1 MKNWNII
8 TRLLLL
14 NIVLFILTPSTINA
28 QWYNPEK
35 VSKKAKVI
43 YFEAYDLASEGAY
56 IKSLKKL
63 EQAIKIYPNY
73 VEAYLSRAGI
83 YADLKNYDSSVRNFE
98 IAFSLD
104 SVFCSE
110 YLLPYSISLAG
121 IGKFEEAL
129 IKANHFL
136 KNEDL
141 NEQSK
146 KSANYR
152 ISTYLFALDYK
163 KNHPVENYNFELIN
177 LGDSINSNALEYYP
191 SLTIDGKKMI
201 FTRRIEDDEDFYES
215 EWIDNK
221 WTKAIAAPG
230 KINTNLNEGAQNISQ
245 DGNWL
250 IFTGCNYPEGF
261 GSCDLYISYK
271 TKNGGWSESENLG
284 STINSSAWESAPSL
298 SPDKKDLYFSSTR
311 SGGYGARDI
320 WVTHRLQNG
329 KWSAPENLGPEVNT
343 PGDESCPFMHSD
355 NQTIYFNSNG
365 HKGYGMTDLFLS
377 RKDTSNHWGEP
388 ENLGYPI
395 NTIDDEG
402 SVIVAADGVNAY
414 YASDRKEKNA
424 GLDLYTFKLRKDIQ
438 ASRTLW
444 VNGNVFDINTKQGLP
459 CTITLTE
466 LNSAK
471 QISNIQT
478 DESGN
483 FLVTLPINKNYS
495 LSINRKGYLFYSENF
510 TLIDNKLDSFFNLKI
525 PLQPIE
531 KGAAVILKNIFFDSN
546 SDLLKKESEIEL
558 DKFVALLNENP
569 NLKIQ
574 INGHTDN
581 VGKKEDNQKLSLNR
595 ANSVVKY
602 FVSKGIKAIRLKAMG
617 FGDTKPIADNHTEQG
632 KNNNRRTEIN
642 VISN

>member
-1 MKNWNII
+1 MKNWKAIIRLFVINITI
-8 TRLLLL
+8 
-14 NIVLFILTPSTINA
+14 FIIIPSSLKA

-35 VSKKAKVI
+35 VSKKAKVV

-73 VEAYLSRAGI
+73 VEAFLSRAGI

-129 IKANHFL
+129 IKATHFL

-152 ISTYLFALDYK
+152 ISTYSFALDYK
-163 KNHPVENYNFELIN
+163 KNHQVDNYNFELIN
-177 LGDSINSNALEYYP
+177 LGDSVNSNALEYYP

-201 FTRRIEDDEDFYES
+201 FTRRVDNDEDFYES
-215 EWIDNK
+215 EWIENK
-221 WTKAIAAPG
+221 WTKAIPAPG

-271 TKNGGWSESENLG
+271 TKNGGWSEAENLG
-284 STINSSAWESAPSL
+284 STINSSSWESAPSL

-329 KWSAPENLGPEVNT
+329 KWSTPENLGPTVNT
-343 PGDESCPFMHSD
+343 PGDESCPFIHSD

-444 VNGNVFDINTKQGLP
+444 VNGNVFDSNTKQGLP

-510 TLIDNKLDSFFNLKI
+510 SLIDNKLDSFFSLKI

-558 DKFVALLNENP
+558 DKFVSLLNENP

-595 ANSVVKY
+595 ANAVVKY
-602 FVSKGIKAIRLKAMG
+602 FVSKGIKAIRLKAVG
-617 FGDTKPIADNHTEQG
+617 FGDTKPIADNNTEQG

>member
-1 MKNWNII
+1 MKNWNTIS
-8 TRLLLL
+8 RLLIL
-14 NIVLFILTPSTINA
+14 NVAFLILIPCTLNA

-35 VSKKAKVI
+35 VTKKAKVI

-56 IKSLKKL
+56 MKSLKKL
-63 EQAIKIYPNY
+63 EQSIKIYPNY
-73 VEAYLSRAGI
+73 VEAFLSRAGI
-83 YADLKNYDSSVRNFE
+83 YADLKNYDSSVRNFK

-129 IKANHFL
+129 IKATHFL
-136 KNEDL
+136 NNENL

-146 KSANYR
+146 RSANYR

-163 KNHPVENYNFELIN
+163 KNHSVEDYNFELIN

-201 FTRRIEDDEDFYES
+201 FTRRVKDDEDFYES

-221 WTKAIAAPG
+221 WSKAISAPG

-271 TKNGGWSESENLG
+271 TKNGGWSEAENLG

-311 SGGYGARDI
+311 TGGYGARDL

-329 KWSAPENLGPEVNT
+329 KWSTPENLGPDVNT
-343 PGDESCPFMHSD
+343 AGDESCPFIHSD

-365 HKGYGMTDLFLS
+365 HKGYGTTDLFLS
-377 RKDTSNHWGEP
+377 RKDTSNHWGKP
-388 ENLGYPI
+388 DNLGYPI

-438 ASRTLW
+438 ASKTLW
-444 VNGNVFDINTKQGLP
+444 VNGNVFDIYTKQGLP

-466 LNSAK
+466 INSAK

-478 DESGN
+478 DETGN
-483 FLVTLPINKNYS
+483 FLITLPTNKNYS
-495 LSINRKGYLFYSENF
+495 LNINRKGYLFYSDNF
-510 TLIDNKLDSFFNLKI
+510 SLIDNKLDSFFNLRI

-558 DKFVALLNENP
+558 DKFVSLLNENP

-595 ANSVVKY
+595 ANAVLKY
-602 FVSKGIKAIRLKAMG
+602 FVLKGIKLIRLTAVG

>member
-1 MKNWNII
+1 MKNWKTI
-8 TRLLLL
+8 TRLVLL
-14 NIVLFILTPSTINA
+14 NVAFFIMIPFTSKS
-28 QWYNPEK
+28 QWYSPEK

-56 IKSLKKL
+56 TKSLKKL

-73 VEAYLSRAGI
+73 VEAFLSRAGI

-163 KNHPVENYNFELIN
+163 KTHPVNNYNFELIN

-221 WTKAIAAPG
+221 WTKAISAPG

-271 TKNGGWSESENLG
+271 TKNGGWSEAENLG
-284 STINSSAWESAPSL
+284 STINTSAWESAPSL

-343 PGDESCPFMHSD
+343 PGDESCPFIHSD

-377 RKDTSNHWGEP
+377 RKDTSNHWSEP

-495 LSINRKGYLFYSENF
+495 LNINRKGYLFYSENF

-558 DKFVALLNENP
+558 NKFVSLLNENP

-595 ANSVVKY
+595 ANAVVKY
-602 FVSKGIKAIRLKAMG
+602 FVSKGIKAIRLSAVG

>member
-1 MKNWNII
+1 MKNWNTIFRVLII
-8 TRLLLL
+8 P
-14 NIVLFILTPSTINA
+14 VAFFILIPCTLHA

-43 YFEAYDLASEGAY
+43 YIEAYDLASEGAY
-56 IKSLKKL
+56 FKSLKKL
-63 EQAIKIYPNY
+63 DQAIKIVPNY
-73 VEAYLSRAGI
+73 VEAFLSRAGI
-83 YADLKNYDSSVRNFE
+83 YADLKYYDSSVHNFE

-104 SVFCSE
+104 SIFCSE

-121 IGKFEEAL
+121 IGKFDEAL
-129 IKANHFL
+129 IKATHFL
-136 KNEDL
+136 NNEDL

-146 KSANYR
+146 RSANYR
-152 ISTYLFALDYK
+152 ISTYLFAIDYK
-163 KNHPVENYNFELIN
+163 KNHPVDDYNFELIN
-177 LGDSINSNALEYYP
+177 LGDSINSNSLEYYP

-201 FTRRIEDDEDFYES
+201 FTRRVQDDEDFYES
-215 EWIDNK
+215 DLVNNK
-221 WTKAIAAPG
+221 WTKAVPAPG

-271 TKNGGWSESENLG
+271 TKNGGWSEAENLG
-284 STINSSAWESAPSL
+284 STINTSAWESAPSL

-311 SGGYGARDI
+311 TGGYGARDL

-329 KWSAPENLGPEVNT
+329 KWSTPENLGPDVNT

-365 HKGYGMTDLFLS
+365 HKGYGTTDLFLT
-377 RKDTSNHWGEP
+377 RKDTSNHWGKP

-402 SVIVAADGVNAY
+402 SVIVAADGITAY
-414 YASDRKEKNA
+414 CASDRKEKNA
-424 GLDLYTFKLRKDIQ
+424 GLDLYTFKLRRDIQ
-438 ASRTLW
+438 ASKTLW

-478 DESGN
+478 DETGN
-483 FLVTLPINKNYS
+483 FLITLPTNKNYS
-495 LSINRKGYLFYSENF
+495 LNINRKGYLFYSDNF
-510 TLIDNKLDSFFNLKI
+510 SLIDNKIDSFFNLKI

-558 DKFVALLNENP
+558 DKFVSLLNENP

-574 INGHTDN
+574 VNGHTDN
-581 VGKKEDNQKLSLNR
+581 VGKKIDNQKLSLNR
-595 ANSVVKY
+595 ANAVVKY
-602 FVSKGIKAIRLKAMG
+602 FVSKGIKAIRLTAVG
-617 FGDTKPIADNHTEQG
+617 FGDTKPIADNHSEQG

>member
-1 MKNWNII
+1 MKNWKIFFAILFLNL
-8 TRLLLL
+8 TLLIL
-14 NIVLFILTPSTINA
+14 NPTAINA

-35 VSKKAKVI
+35 VSKKAKII

-56 IKSLKKL
+56 TKALKKL

-73 VEAYLSRAGI
+73 VEAFLSRAGI

-121 IGKFEEAL
+121 IGKYEEAL
-129 IKANHFL
+129 IKATHFL
-136 KNEDL
+136 DNEEL

-146 KSANYR
+146 KSVKYR
-152 ISTYLFALDYK
+152 ISTYSFALDYK
-163 KNHPVENYNFELIN
+163 KNHQVDNYNFELIN
-177 LGDSINSNALEYYP
+177 LGDSVNSNALEYYP

-201 FTRRIEDDEDFYES
+201 FTRRVDNDEDFFES

-271 TKNGGWSESENLG
+271 TKNGGWSEAENLG
-284 STINSSAWESAPSL
+284 SSINSSAWESAPSL
-298 SPDKKDLYFSSTR
+298 SPDKKDLYFSSNRT
-311 SGGYGARDI
+311 GGYGARDI

-343 PGDESCPFMHSD
+343 PGDESCPFIHSD

-365 HKGYGMTDLFLS
+365 HKGYGTTDLFLT
-377 RKDTSNHWGEP
+377 RKDTSNHWGKP

-402 SVIVAADGVNAY
+402 SVIVAADGITAY

-444 VNGNVFDINTKQGLP
+444 VNGNVFDINSKQGLP

-471 QISNIQT
+471 QISSIQT
-478 DESGN
+478 DETGN

-495 LSINRKGYLFYSENF
+495 LNINRKGYLFYSENF
-510 TLIDNKLDSFFNLKI
+510 SLVDNKLDSFFNLKI

-558 DKFVALLNENP
+558 DKFVSLLNENP

-595 ANSVVKY
+595 ANAVVKY
-602 FVSKGIKAIRLKAMG
+602 FVSKGIKAVRLTAMG
-617 FGDTKPIADNHTEQG
+617 LGDTKPISDNNTEQG

>member
-1 MKNWNII
+1 MKNWKTIAG
-8 TRLLLL
+8 LLIL
-14 NIVLFILTPSTINA
+14 NFAFLILSPCTLNA

-56 IKSLKKL
+56 TKSLKKL

-73 VEAYLSRAGI
+73 VEAFLSRAGI

-129 IKANHFL
+129 IKATYFL

-177 LGDSINSNALEYYP
+177 LGDSVNSNELEYYP

-201 FTRRIEDDEDFYES
+201 FTRRIENDEDFYES

-221 WTKAIAAPG
+221 WSKAIAAPG

-271 TKNGGWSESENLG
+271 TKNGGWSEAENLG

-311 SGGYGARDI
+311 TGGYGARDI

-329 KWSAPENLGPEVNT
+329 KWSTPENLGPIVNT

-444 VNGNVFDINTKQGLP
+444 VNGNVFDSNTKQGLP

-466 LNSAK
+466 LNSGK

-510 TLIDNKLDSFFNLKI
+510 SLIDNKLDSFFNLKI

-558 DKFVALLNENP
+558 DKFVSLLNENP

-595 ANSVVKY
+595 ANAVVKY
-602 FVSKGIKAIRLKAMG
+602 FVSKGIKTTRLTAVG
-617 FGDTKPIADNHTEQG
+617 FGDTKPIADNNTEQG

>member
-1 MKNWNII
+1 MKNWNTIAKVLI
-8 TRLLLL
+8 L
-14 NIVLFILTPSTINA
+14 NILFFILIPCKLQA
-28 QWYNPEK
+28 QWYSPEK
-35 VSKKAKVI
+35 VSKKAKNI

-63 EQAIKIYPNY
+63 DQAIKIYPNY
-73 VEAYLSRAGI
+73 VEAFLSRAGI
-83 YADLKNYDSSVRNFE
+83 HADLKNYDSSVINFK

-104 SVFCSE
+104 SVFCNE
-110 YLLPYSISLAG
+110 YQLPYSISLAG
-121 IGKFEEAL
+121 IGRFDEAL
-129 IKANHFL
+129 IKANNFL
-136 KNEDL
+136 NNEDL

-146 KSANYR
+146 KSAKYR
-152 ISTYLFALDYK
+152 ISTYAFALAYK
-163 KNHPVENYNFELIN
+163 KNHPVDDYNFQLIN

-201 FTRRIEDDEDFYES
+201 FTRRVEDDEDFYES
-215 EWIDNK
+215 EWMDNK
-221 WTKAIAAPG
+221 WSKAIAAPG

-271 TKNGGWSESENLG
+271 TKNGGWSEAENLG
-284 STINSSAWESAPSL
+284 NTINTSAWESAPSL

-311 SGGYGARDI
+311 SGGYGARDL
-320 WVTHRLQNG
+320 WVTHRLPNG
-329 KWSAPENLGPEVNT
+329 KWTTPENLGPEINT
-343 PGDESCPFMHSD
+343 PGDESCPFIHSD

-365 HKGYGMTDLFLS
+365 HPGYGMTDLFLS
-377 RKDTSNHWGEP
+377 RKDTANRWKSP

-438 ASRTLW
+438 ASKTLW

-471 QISNIQT
+471 QISSIQT

-483 FLVTLPINKNYS
+483 FLITLPINKNYS
-495 LSINRKGYLFYSENF
+495 LNINRKGYLFYSDNF
-510 TLIDNKLDSFFNLKI
+510 SLIDNKVDSFFNVKI

-558 DKFVALLNENP
+558 DKFVSLLNENP

-595 ANSVVKY
+595 ANAVAKY
-602 FVSKGIKAIRLKAMG
+602 FVSKGIKATRLTAVG
-617 FGDTKPIADNHTEQG
+617 FGDTKPIADNHSEQG

>member
-1 MKNWNII
+1 MKNWKAIIRLFVINITI
-8 TRLLLL
+8 
-14 NIVLFILTPSTINA
+14 FIIIPSSLKA

-73 VEAYLSRAGI
+73 VEAFLSRAGI
-83 YADLKNYDSSVRNFE
+83 YADLKNYDSSVHNFE

-129 IKANHFL
+129 IKATHFL

-152 ISTYLFALDYK
+152 ISTYSFALDYK
-163 KNHPVENYNFELIN
+163 KNHQVDNYNFELIN
-177 LGDSINSNALEYYP
+177 LGDSVNSNALEYYP

-201 FTRRIEDDEDFYES
+201 FTRRIENDEDFYES

-221 WTKAIAAPG
+221 WNKAIPAPG

-271 TKNGGWSESENLG
+271 TKNGGWSEAENLG

-298 SPDKKDLYFSSTR
+298 SPDKKDLYFSSTS

-329 KWSAPENLGPEVNT
+329 KWSAPENLGPTVNT
-343 PGDESCPFMHSD
+343 PGDESCPFIHSD

-377 RKDTSNHWGEP
+377 RKDTSNHWSEP

-444 VNGNVFDINTKQGLP
+444 VNGNVFDSNTKQGLP

-510 TLIDNKLDSFFNLKI
+510 SLIDNKLDSFFNLKI

-558 DKFVALLNENP
+558 DKFVSLLNENP

-595 ANSVVKY
+595 ANAVVKY
-602 FVSKGIKAIRLKAMG
+602 FVSKGIKAIRLTAVG
-617 FGDTKPIADNHTEQG
+617 FGDTKPISDNNTEQG

>member
-1 MKNWNII
+1 MKNWKTIA
-8 TRLLLL
+8 RLLLINFAFL
-14 NIVLFILTPSTINA
+14 ILIPCALKA

-73 VEAYLSRAGI
+73 VEAFLSRAGI

-129 IKANHFL
+129 LKANHFL

-152 ISTYLFALDYK
+152 ISTYSFALNYK
-163 KNHPVENYNFELIN
+163 KNHPVDNYNFELIN
-177 LGDSINSNALEYYP
+177 LGDSVNSNALEYYP

-221 WTKAIAAPG
+221 WSKAIAAPG

-271 TKNGGWSESENLG
+271 TKSGGWSEAENLG

-311 SGGYGARDI
+311 TGGYGARDI

-329 KWSAPENLGPEVNT
+329 KWSAPENLGPDVNT
-343 PGDESCPFMHSD
+343 PGDESCPFIHSD

-377 RKDTSNHWGEP
+377 RKDTSNHWGEA

-402 SVIVAADGVNAY
+402 SIIVAADGVNAY

-444 VNGNVFDINTKQGLP
+444 VNGSVFDSNTKQGLP

-510 TLIDNKLDSFFNLKI
+510 SLIDNKLDSFFNLKI

-558 DKFVALLNENP
+558 DKFVSLLNENP

-595 ANSVVKY
+595 ANAVVKY
-602 FVSKGIKAIRLKAMG
+602 FVSKGIKAIRLTAVG
-617 FGDTKPIADNHTEQG
+617 FGDTKPIADNNTEQG

>member
-1 MKNWNII
+1 MKNWNTIVRVLII
-8 TRLLLL
+8 P
-14 NIVLFILTPSTINA
+14 IAFFILIPCTLHA

-35 VSKKAKVI
+35 VSKKAKAI
-43 YFEAYDLASEGAY
+43 YLEAYDLASEGAY
-56 IKSLKKL
+56 LKSLKKL
-63 EQAIKIYPNY
+63 DQAIKIYPNY
-73 VEAYLSRAGI
+73 VEAFLSRAGI
-83 YADLKNYDSSVRNFE
+83 YADLKNYDSSVVNFKT
-98 IAFSLD
+98 AFSLD
-104 SVFCSE
+104 SIFCDE
-110 YLLPYSISLAG
+110 YQLPYSISLAG
-121 IGKFEEAL
+121 IGRFDEAL
-129 IKANHFL
+129 IRANNFL

-146 KSANYR
+146 KSGKYR
-152 ISTYLFALDYK
+152 LSTYAFALAYK
-163 KNHPVENYNFELIN
+163 KNHFVEDYNFELIN
-177 LGDSINSNALEYYP
+177 LGDSLNSNSLEYYP

-201 FTRRIEDDEDFYES
+201 FTRRVQDDEDFYES
-215 EWIDNK
+215 DWVNNK
-221 WTKAIAAPG
+221 WTKAVPAPG

-271 TKNGGWSESENLG
+271 TKNGVWSEAENLG
-284 STINSSAWESAPSL
+284 STINTSAWESAPSL

-311 SGGYGARDI
+311 SGGYGARDL
-320 WVTHRLQNG
+320 WVTHRLPNG
-329 KWSAPENLGPEVNT
+329 KWSTPENLGPEINT
-343 PGDESCPFMHSD
+343 PGDESCPFIHSD

-365 HKGYGMTDLFLS
+365 HPGYGMTDLFLS
-377 RKDTSNHWGEP
+377 RKDTANHWKTP

-402 SVIVAADGVNAY
+402 SVIVASDGVNAY

-438 ASRTLW
+438 ASKTLW

-471 QISNIQT
+471 QISSIQT

-483 FLVTLPINKNYS
+483 FLITLPTNKNYS
-495 LSINRKGYLFYSENF
+495 LNINRKGYLFYSDNF
-510 TLIDNKLDSFFNLKI
+510 SLIDNKVDSFFNLKI

-531 KGAAVILKNIFFDSN
+531 KGAAVVLKNIFFDSN

-558 DKFVALLNENP
+558 DKFIYLLNENP

-595 ANSVVKY
+595 ANAVIKY
-602 FVSKGIKAIRLKAMG
+602 FVSKGIKAIRLTAVG
-617 FGDTKPIADNHTEQG
+617 YGDTKPIADNHTEQG

>member
-1 MKNWNII
+1 MKNWNTIFRVLII
-8 TRLLLL
+8 P
-14 NIVLFILTPSTINA
+14 VAFFILIPCTLHA

-43 YFEAYDLASEGAY
+43 YIEAYDLASEGAY
-56 IKSLKKL
+56 FKSLKKL
-63 EQAIKIYPNY
+63 DQAIKIVPNY
-73 VEAYLSRAGI
+73 VEAFLSRAGI
-83 YADLKNYDSSVRNFE
+83 YADLKYYDSSVHNFE

-104 SVFCSE
+104 SIFCSE

-121 IGKFEEAL
+121 IGKFDEAL
-129 IKANHFL
+129 IKATHFL
-136 KNEDL
+136 NNEDL

-146 KSANYR
+146 RSANYR
-152 ISTYLFALDYK
+152 ISTYLFAIDYK
-163 KNHPVENYNFELIN
+163 KNHPVDDYNFELIN
-177 LGDSINSNALEYYP
+177 LGDSINSNSLEYYP

-201 FTRRIEDDEDFYES
+201 FTRRVQDDEDFYES
-215 EWIDNK
+215 DLVNNK
-221 WTKAIAAPG
+221 WTKAVPAPG

-271 TKNGGWSESENLG
+271 TKNGGWSEAENLG
-284 STINSSAWESAPSL
+284 STINTSAWESAPSL

-311 SGGYGARDI
+311 TGGYGARDL

-329 KWSAPENLGPEVNT
+329 KWSTPENLGPDVNT

-365 HKGYGMTDLFLS
+365 HKGYGTTDLFLT
-377 RKDTSNHWGEP
+377 RKDTSNHWGKP

-402 SVIVAADGVNAY
+402 SVIVAADGITAY
-414 YASDRKEKNA
+414 CASDRKEKNA
-424 GLDLYTFKLRKDIQ
+424 GLDLYTFKLRRDIQ
-438 ASRTLW
+438 ASKTLW

-471 QISNIQT
+471 QISSIQT
-478 DESGN
+478 DETGN
-483 FLVTLPINKNYS
+483 FLITLPTNKNYS
-495 LSINRKGYLFYSENF
+495 LNINRKGYLFYSDNF
-510 TLIDNKLDSFFNLKI
+510 SLIDNKLDSFFNLKI

-558 DKFVALLNENP
+558 DKFVSLLNENP

-574 INGHTDN
+574 VNGHTDN
-581 VGKKEDNQKLSLNR
+581 VGKKIDNQKLSLNR
-595 ANSVVKY
+595 ANAVVKY
-602 FVSKGIKAIRLKAMG
+602 FVSKGIKAIRLTAVG
-617 FGDTKPIADNHTEQG
+617 FGDTKPIADNHSEQG